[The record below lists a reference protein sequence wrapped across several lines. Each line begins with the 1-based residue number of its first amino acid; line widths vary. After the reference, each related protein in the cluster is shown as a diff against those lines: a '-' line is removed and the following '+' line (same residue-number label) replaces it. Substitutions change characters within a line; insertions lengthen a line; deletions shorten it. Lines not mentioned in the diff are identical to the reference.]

1 MNLRFFI
8 DRPVFSGVISVVIV
22 LMGVIAMKALPVEQY
37 PDIAPPTINVW
48 ASYPGANAE
57 TVQKA
62 VIVPLEEAINGV
74 EDMTFQAGCQRR
86 HGGGQCAEP
95 RERSAE
101 PASGGSDQDWCHHRE
116 AAERR
121 VADIRPLQP
130 RQPFRPDLSQ
140 QLRED

>member
-1 MNLRFFI
+1 MKLRFFI

-22 LMGVIAMKALPVEQY
+22 LLGVIAMFSLPVEQY

-74 EDMTFQAGCQRR
+74 KPETINNCFKVCGDCGNA
-86 HGGGQCAEP
+86 
-95 RERSAE
+95 
-101 PASGGSDQDWCHHRE
+101 
-116 AAERR
+116 
-121 VADIRPLQP
+121 
-130 RQPFRPDLSQ
+130 
-140 QLRED
+140 

>member
-74 EDMTFQAGCQRR
+74 EDMTYMTSTAFRTGTHRKSDALQSRK
-86 HGGGQCAEP
+86 
-95 RERSAE
+95 RET
-101 PASGGSDQDWCHHRE
+101 D
-116 AAERR
+116 
-121 VADIRPLQP
+121 
-130 RQPFRPDLSQ
+130 
-140 QLRED
+140 